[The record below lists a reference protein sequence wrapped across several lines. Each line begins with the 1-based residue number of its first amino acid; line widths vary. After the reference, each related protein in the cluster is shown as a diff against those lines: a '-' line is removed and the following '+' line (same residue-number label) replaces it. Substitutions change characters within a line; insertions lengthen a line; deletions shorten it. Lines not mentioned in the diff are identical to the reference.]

1 MMNWTKIPRCAAGVL
16 PLLVAACGQ
25 APQAAAPA
33 AAPQVT
39 VLAMHHADVP
49 ISTELPGRTAPYQ
62 VAQIRARADGIV
74 QQRSFVEGSDVSAGQ
89 QLYRIDPAPYR
100 ATLASA
106 EALLQKQQATLA
118 VSNIQLER
126 YQQLVGS
133 NAVSKQVYDNAVAAQ
148 GQAAADVAAAKAALD
163 TARINL
169 GYTTVTAPI
178 AGRIATSLVTQGA
191 YVQANSATLLTTV
204 EQLDPI
210 YVDLQQSS
218 AEGLRLRRALASGE
232 LHADAAGQIA
242 VKLRLK
248 DGSEYERT
256 GTLQFSGV
264 AVDTASGSVTLRALF
279 RNPHH
284 LLLPGMF
291 VRASVSQGVQP
302 NAMLVP
308 AASLTRDRQG
318 HASVLVVGAD
328 QKVLQR
334 QVQTSSLV
342 EGSWVVDSG
351 LADGEQVIVAGLQKV
366 KPGMTVR
373 AVAAQAMTAGGA
385 TPAKAADH
393 G

>member
-1 MMNWTKIPRCAAGVL
+1 MNWTKIPLCAASAL
-16 PLLVAACGQ
+16 PLLLAACGQ
-25 APQAAAPA
+25 APHAAAPA

-39 VLAMHHADVP
+39 VLAVHHADVP
-49 ISTELPGRTAPYQ
+49 ISTELPGRTAPFQ

-74 QQRSFVEGSDVSAGQ
+74 QQRSFVEGSDVSSGQ
-89 QLYRIDPAPYR
+89 LLYRIDPAPYR
-100 ATLASA
+100 AALASA
-106 EALLQKQQATLA
+106 QALLQKQQATLA

-148 GQAAADVAAAKAALD
+148 GQAAADVAGAKAALD

-191 YVQANSATLLTTV
+191 YVQASSATLLTTV

-232 LHADAAGQIA
+232 LHAGAAGQIA
-242 VKLRLK
+242 VKLRLE
-248 DGSEYERT
+248 DGSEYEQA

-279 RNPHH
+279 RNPRH

-318 HASVLVVGAD
+318 QASVLVVGAD
-328 QKVLQR
+328 QKVVQR
-334 QVQTSSLV
+334 QVQASILAG
-342 EGSWVVDSG
+342 GSWVVDSG
-351 LADGEQVIVAGLQKV
+351 LADGEQVIVEGLQKV

-373 AVAAQAMTAGGA
+373 AVAAQAMTAGDA
-385 TPAKAADH
+385 TPAKVAQH

>member
-1 MMNWTKIPRCAAGVL
+1 MNWTKIPRCAASAL
-16 PLLVAACGQ
+16 PLLLAACGP

-89 QLYRIDPAPYR
+89 LLYRIDPAPYR

-178 AGRIATSLVTQGA
+178 AGRVATSLVTQGA
-191 YVQANSATLLTTV
+191 YVQASAATLLTTV

-232 LHADAAGQIA
+232 LHAGAAGQIA
-242 VKLRLK
+242 VKLRLE
-248 DGSEYERT
+248 DGSEYEQA

-279 RNPHH
+279 RNPRH

-318 HASVLVVGAD
+318 QASVLVVGAD
-328 QKVLQR
+328 QKVVQR
-334 QVQTSSLV
+334 QVQASSLAA
-342 EGSWVVDSG
+342 GNWVVDSG
-351 LADGEQVIVAGLQKV
+351 LADGERVIVAGLQKV

-373 AVAAQAMTAGGA
+373 AVAAQAMTASES

>member
-1 MMNWTKIPRCAAGVL
+1 MNWTKIPRCAASAL
-16 PLLVAACGQ
+16 PLLLGACGQ
-25 APQAAAPA
+25 APQAAAPT

-89 QLYRIDPAPYR
+89 LLYRIDPAPYR

-169 GYTTVTAPI
+169 GYTAVTAPI

-191 YVQANSATLLTTV
+191 YVQASTATLLTTV

-242 VKLRLK
+242 VKLRLE
-248 DGSEYERT
+248 DSSEYERT

>member
-1 MMNWTKIPRCAAGVL
+1 MNWTKIPQCAASAL
-16 PLLVAACGQ
+16 PLLLAACGQ

-39 VLAMHHADVP
+39 VLAVHHADVP
-49 ISTELPGRTAPYQ
+49 ISTELPGRTAPFQ

-74 QQRSFVEGSDVSAGQ
+74 QQRSFVEGSDVSSGQ
-89 QLYRIDPAPYR
+89 LLYRIDPAPYR
-100 ATLASA
+100 AALASA
-106 EALLQKQQATLA
+106 QALLQKQQATLA

-148 GQAAADVAAAKAALD
+148 GQAAADVAGAKAALD

-191 YVQANSATLLTTV
+191 YVQASSATLLTTV

-242 VKLRLK
+242 VKLRLE
-248 DGSEYERT
+248 DGSEYEQA

-279 RNPHH
+279 RNPRH

-318 HASVLVVGAD
+318 QASVLVVGAD
-328 QKVLQR
+328 QKVVQH
-334 QVQTSSLV
+334 QVQASILAG
-342 EGSWVVDSG
+342 GSWVVDSG
-351 LADGEQVIVAGLQKV
+351 LADGEQVIVAGLQNV

-373 AVAAQAMTAGGA
+373 AVAAQAMAAGDA
-385 TPAKAADH
+385 TPAKVADH

>member
-1 MMNWTKIPRCAAGVL
+1 MNWTKIPRCAAGVL

-242 VKLRLK
+242 VKLRLE

>member
-1 MMNWTKIPRCAAGVL
+1 MNWTKIPRCAASAL

-39 VLAMHHADVP
+39 VLAIHHADIP

-74 QQRSFVEGSDVSAGQ
+74 QQRSFVEGSDVNAGQ
-89 QLYRIDPAPYR
+89 LLYRIDPAPYR
-100 ATLASA
+100 AALASA

-169 GYTTVTAPI
+169 GYTAVTAPI

-191 YVQANSATLLTTV
+191 YVQASAATLLTTV

-242 VKLRLK
+242 VKLRLE
-248 DGSEYERT
+248 DGSEYERA

-328 QKVLQR
+328 QKVIQR
-334 QVQTSSLV
+334 QVQASSLAA
-342 EGSWVVDSG
+342 GNWVVDSG
-351 LADGEQVIVAGLQKV
+351 LADGERVIVAGLQKV

-373 AVAAQAMTAGGA
+373 AVAAPAMTAGGA
-385 TPAKAADH
+385 TPEKAAGH

>member
-1 MMNWTKIPRCAAGVL
+1 MNWTKIPRCAASAL

-39 VLAMHHADVP
+39 VLAIHHADIP

-74 QQRSFVEGSDVSAGQ
+74 QQRSFVEGSDVNAGQ
-89 QLYRIDPAPYR
+89 LLYRIDPAPYR
-100 ATLASA
+100 AALASA

-169 GYTTVTAPI
+169 GYTAVIAPI

-191 YVQANSATLLTTV
+191 YVQASAATLLTTV

-242 VKLRLK
+242 VKLRLE
-248 DGSEYERT
+248 DGSEYERA

-328 QKVLQR
+328 QKVIQR
-334 QVQTSSLV
+334 QVQASSLAA
-342 EGSWVVDSG
+342 GNWVVDSG
-351 LADGEQVIVAGLQKV
+351 LADGERVIVAGLQKV

-373 AVAAQAMTAGGA
+373 AVAAPAMTAGGA
-385 TPAKAADH
+385 TPEKAAGH

>member
-1 MMNWTKIPRCAAGVL
+1 MNWTKIPRCAASAL

-25 APQAAAPA
+25 APHAAAPA

-39 VLAMHHADVP
+39 VLAVHHADVP

-74 QQRSFVEGSDVSAGQ
+74 QQRSFVEGSDVSSGQ
-89 QLYRIDPAPYR
+89 LLYRIDPAPYR
-100 ATLASA
+100 AALASA
-106 EALLQKQQATLA
+106 QALLQKQQATLA

-148 GQAAADVAAAKAALD
+148 GQAAADVAGAKAALD

-191 YVQANSATLLTTV
+191 YVQASSATLLTTV

-242 VKLRLK
+242 VKLRLE
-248 DGSEYERT
+248 DGSEYEQP

-279 RNPHH
+279 RNPRH

-318 HASVLVVGAD
+318 QASVLVVGAD
-328 QKVLQR
+328 QKVVQR
-334 QVQTSSLV
+334 QVQASTLAG
-342 EGSWVVDSG
+342 GSWVVDSG
-351 LADGEQVIVAGLQKV
+351 LADGEQVIVAGLQNV

-373 AVAAQAMTAGGA
+373 AVAAQAMAAGGA
-385 TPAKAADH
+385 TPAKAANH

>member
-1 MMNWTKIPRCAAGVL
+1 MNWTKIPRCAASAL

-25 APQAAAPA
+25 APHAAAPA

-39 VLAMHHADVP
+39 VLAVHHADVP

-74 QQRSFVEGSDVSAGQ
+74 QQRSFVEGSDVSSGQ
-89 QLYRIDPAPYR
+89 LLYRIDPAPYR
-100 ATLASA
+100 AALASA
-106 EALLQKQQATLA
+106 QALLQKQQATLA

-148 GQAAADVAAAKAALD
+148 GQAAADVAGAKAALD

-191 YVQANSATLLTTV
+191 YVQASSATLLTTV

-242 VKLRLK
+242 VKLRLE
-248 DGSEYERT
+248 DGSEYEQP

-279 RNPHH
+279 RNPRH

-318 HASVLVVGAD
+318 QASVLVVGAD
-328 QKVLQR
+328 QKVVQR
-334 QVQTSSLV
+334 QVQASTLAG
-342 EGSWVVDSG
+342 GSWVVDSG

-385 TPAKAADH
+385 TPAKVADH

>member
-1 MMNWTKIPRCAAGVL
+1 MNWTKIPRCAASAL
-16 PLLVAACGQ
+16 PLLVAACGP
-25 APQAAAPA
+25 APQAAAPIA
-33 AAPQVT
+33 TPQVT
-39 VLAMHHADVP
+39 VLSMHHADVP

-74 QQRSFVEGSDVSAGQ
+74 QQRSFVEGSDVSSGQ
-89 QLYRIDPAPYR
+89 LLYRIDPAPYR
-100 ATLASA
+100 AALASA
-106 EALLQKQQATLA
+106 EALVQKQQATLA

-178 AGRIATSLVTQGA
+178 AGRVATSLVTQGA
-191 YVQANSATLLTTV
+191 YVQASAATLLTTV

-232 LHADAAGQIA
+232 LHAGAAGQIA
-242 VKLRLK
+242 VKLRLE
-248 DGSEYERT
+248 DGSEYEQA

-279 RNPHH
+279 RNPRH

-318 HASVLVVGAD
+318 QASVLVVGAD
-328 QKVLQR
+328 QKVVQR
-334 QVQTSSLV
+334 QVQASTLAA
-342 EGSWVVDSG
+342 GSWVVDSG
-351 LADGEQVIVAGLQKV
+351 LADGEQVIVAGLQNV

-373 AVAAQAMTAGGA
+373 AVAAQAMAAGGA

>member
-1 MMNWTKIPRCAAGVL
+1 MNWTKFPRCAASAL
-16 PLLVAACGQ
+16 PLLLAACGQ

-39 VLAMHHADVP
+39 VLAVHHADVP

-74 QQRSFVEGSDVSAGQ
+74 QQRSFVEGSDVSSGQ
-89 QLYRIDPAPYR
+89 LLYRIDPAPYR
-100 ATLASA
+100 AALASA
-106 EALLQKQQATLA
+106 QALLQKQQATLA

-148 GQAAADVAAAKAALD
+148 GQAAADVAGAKAALD

-191 YVQANSATLLTTV
+191 YVQASSATLLTTV

-242 VKLRLK
+242 VKLRLE
-248 DGSEYERT
+248 DGSEYEQA

-279 RNPHH
+279 RNPRH

-318 HASVLVVGAD
+318 QASVLVVGAD
-328 QKVLQR
+328 QKVVQR
-334 QVQTSSLV
+334 QVQASILAG
-342 EGSWVVDSG
+342 GSWVVDSG
-351 LADGEQVIVAGLQKV
+351 LADGEQVIVAGLQYV

-373 AVAAQAMTAGGA
+373 AVAAQAMAAGDA
-385 TPAKAADH
+385 TPAKVVDH

>member
-1 MMNWTKIPRCAAGVL
+1 MNWTKIPRCAASAL

-25 APQAAAPA
+25 APHAAKPA

-39 VLAMHHADVP
+39 VLAVHHADVP

-74 QQRSFVEGSDVSAGQ
+74 QQRSFVEGSDVSSGQ
-89 QLYRIDPAPYR
+89 LLYRIDPAPYR
-100 ATLASA
+100 AALASA
-106 EALLQKQQATLA
+106 QALLQKQQATLA

-148 GQAAADVAAAKAALD
+148 GQAAADVAGAKAALD

-191 YVQANSATLLTTV
+191 YVQASSATLLTTV

-242 VKLRLK
+242 VKLRLE
-248 DGSEYERT
+248 DGSEYEQP

-279 RNPHH
+279 RNPRH

-318 HASVLVVGAD
+318 QASVLVVGAD
-328 QKVLQR
+328 QKVVQR
-334 QVQTSSLV
+334 QVQASTLAG
-342 EGSWVVDSG
+342 GSWVVDSG
-351 LADGEQVIVAGLQKV
+351 LADGEQVIVAGLQKA

-385 TPAKAADH
+385 TPAKVADH

>member
-1 MMNWTKIPRCAAGVL
+1 MNWTKIPLCAASAL

-39 VLAMHHADVP
+39 VLAIHHADIP

-74 QQRSFVEGSDVSAGQ
+74 QQRSFVEGSDVNAGQ
-89 QLYRIDPAPYR
+89 LLYRIDPAPYR
-100 ATLASA
+100 AALASA

-169 GYTTVTAPI
+169 GYTAVTAPI

-191 YVQANSATLLTTV
+191 YVQASAATLLTTV

-242 VKLRLK
+242 VKLRLE
-248 DGSEYERT
+248 DGSEYERA

-328 QKVLQR
+328 QKVIQR
-334 QVQTSSLV
+334 QVQASSLAA
-342 EGSWVVDSG
+342 GNWVVDSG
-351 LADGEQVIVAGLQKV
+351 LADGERVIVAGLQKV

-373 AVAAQAMTAGGA
+373 AVAAPAMTAGGA
-385 TPAKAADH
+385 TPEKAAGH

>member
-242 VKLRLK
+242 VKLRLE

>member
-1 MMNWTKIPRCAAGVL
+1 MNWTKIPRCAASAL

-25 APQAAAPA
+25 APHAAKPA

-39 VLAMHHADVP
+39 VLAVHHADVP

-74 QQRSFVEGSDVSAGQ
+74 QQRSFVEGSDVSSGQ
-89 QLYRIDPAPYR
+89 LLYRIDPAPYR
-100 ATLASA
+100 AALASA
-106 EALLQKQQATLA
+106 QALLQKQQATLA

-148 GQAAADVAAAKAALD
+148 GQAAADVAGAKAALD

-191 YVQANSATLLTTV
+191 YVQASSATLLTTV

-242 VKLRLK
+242 VKLRLE
-248 DGSEYERT
+248 DGSEYEQP

-279 RNPHH
+279 RNPRH

-318 HASVLVVGAD
+318 QASVLVVGAD
-328 QKVLQR
+328 QKVVQR
-334 QVQTSSLV
+334 QVQASTLAG
-342 EGSWVVDSG
+342 GSWVVDSG

-385 TPAKAADH
+385 TPAKVADH

>member
-1 MMNWTKIPRCAAGVL
+1 MNWTKIPLCAASAL

-39 VLAMHHADVP
+39 VLAMYHADVP

-89 QLYRIDPAPYR
+89 LLYRIDPAPYR
-100 ATLASA
+100 AALASA

-178 AGRIATSLVTQGA
+178 AGRVATSLVTQGA
-191 YVQANSATLLTTV
+191 YVQASAATLLTTV

-232 LHADAAGQIA
+232 LHAGAAGQIA
-242 VKLRLK
+242 VKLRLE
-248 DGSEYERT
+248 DGSEYEQA

-279 RNPHH
+279 RNPRH

-318 HASVLVVGAD
+318 QASVLVVGAD
-328 QKVLQR
+328 QKVVQR
-334 QVQTSSLV
+334 QVQASSLAA
-342 EGSWVVDSG
+342 GNWVVDSG
-351 LADGEQVIVAGLQKV
+351 LADGERVIVAGLQKV

-373 AVAAQAMTAGGA
+373 AVAAQAMTASES

>member
-242 VKLRLK
+242 VKLRLE
-248 DGSEYERT
+248 DSSEYERT

>member
-1 MMNWTKIPRCAAGVL
+1 MNWTKIPRCAAGAL

-89 QLYRIDPAPYR
+89 LLYRIDPAPYR

-242 VKLRLK
+242 VKLRLE

-264 AVDTASGSVTLRALF
+264 AVSTASGSVTLRALF

-385 TPAKAADH
+385 TPAKAAYH